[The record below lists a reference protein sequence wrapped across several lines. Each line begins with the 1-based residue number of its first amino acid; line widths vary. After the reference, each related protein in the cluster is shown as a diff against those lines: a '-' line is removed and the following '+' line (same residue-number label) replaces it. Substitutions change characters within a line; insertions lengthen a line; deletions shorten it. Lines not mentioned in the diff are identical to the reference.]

1 LTPEQL
7 RDRAREYRVMA
18 ETASDI
24 IVSDALRRLAD
35 RFEQRA
41 TAKETQI
48 KPPSS
53 GGEQ

>member
-18 ETASDI
+18 EAASDV
-24 IVSDALRRLAD
+24 IVGDALRRLAD
-35 RFEQRA
+35 RFDQRA
-41 TAKETQI
+41 AMKEAQS
-48 KPPSS
+48 KPPSL